1 MPKVGWQAVWGAAKT
16 LDTDLSGVSWNGF
29 AVAGDEKSIAEVR
42 RLMHV
47 NDRAI
52 ALQNEVLN
60 TREERQ
66 KCADLLHDEQM
77 EHNLLKELLSR
88 PEIDDFWEGIVTEAA
103 HQRQRWGD
111 AHDRD
116 KSAENWFWLVG
127 YLSGKALRASI
138 EGDKAKAKHH
148 TISTAAA
155 LFQWHQAI
163 CADETGAGRGLDE
176 DIDPEVGRLGV
187 EPSR

>member
-1 MPKVGWQAVWGAAKT
+1 MPDDANLSCPFCGGSVNPDGWLRNDGVRGPECNECGTTAPSLKVWNEQT
-16 LDTDLSGVSWNGF
+16 LLGQLTD
-29 AVAGDEKSIAEVR
+29 
-42 RLMHV
+42 
-47 NDRAI
+47 
-52 ALQNEVLN
+52 
-60 TREERQ
+60 ER
-66 KCADLLHDEQM
+66 M

-163 CADETGAGRGLDE
+163 KADETGSGRGKDE
-176 DIDPEVGRLGV
+176 DIDPEAGRLSA
-187 EPSR
+187 EPQ

>member
-1 MPKVGWQAVWGAAKT
+1 MSDLASSVERGCRNVIREMELPVRSEDWSSVT
-16 LDTDLSGVSWNGF
+16 LTCCSLEDV
-29 AVAGDEKSIAEVR
+29 VR
-42 RLMHV
+42 A
-47 NDRAI
+47 AI
-52 ALQNEVLN
+52 A
-60 TREERQ
+60 
-66 KCADLLHDEQM
+66 DEHM
-77 EHNLLKELLSR
+77 EHSLLQESLSR

-127 YLSGKALRASI
+127 YLSGKALRAAI

-155 LFQWHQAI
+155 LFQWHKAI
-163 CADETGAGRGLDE
+163 CSDESGCGIGHDE
-176 DIDPEVGRLGV
+176 DIDPEVGRLGA
-187 EPSR
+187 EPA

>member
-1 MPKVGWQAVWGAAKT
+1 MMTPTAP
-16 LDTDLSGVSWNGF
+16 DELSQLRNEL
-29 AVAGDEKSIAEVR
+29 ADE
-42 RLMHV
+42 RL
-47 NDRAI
+47 
-52 ALQNEVLN
+52 
-60 TREERQ
+60 
-66 KCADLLHDEQM
+66 

-88 PEIDDFWEGIVTEAA
+88 PEIDDFWEGLVTEAA

-127 YLSGKALRASI
+127 YLSGKALRAAI

-155 LFQWHQAI
+155 LFQWHKAI
-163 CADETGAGRGLDE
+163 CADETGHGVGRDE
-176 DIDPEVGRLGV
+176 DVDPDR
-187 EPSR
+187 